1 MGEPK
6 GEEFDPTLAI
16 RKGLPNSIPETKARS
31 DYTEHEDALKQLKNI
46 KHVEVVDPIKH
57 LCKNGLCK
65 TRDEKAFFY
74 RDYNHMRPWYS
85 IKANSYLDAI
95 FLT

>member
-1 MGEPK
+1 MGNPGKLWE
-6 GEEFDPTLAI
+6 T
-16 RKGLPNSIPETKARS
+16 PENNG
-31 DYTEHEDALKQLKNI
+31 KQLKNI
-46 KHVEVVDPIKH
+46 EHVEVIDPIKH
-57 LCKNGLCK
+57 LCKDGLCK